1 MSNANYNA
9 RNYPTSQATVSG
21 EVQVRETNW
30 GDKALLDFTLPNG
43 EKVTVWDSLDQNDE
57 SVLLNLAAGQI
68 VQLYQN
74 DNGNWK
80 LDKKSLAKK
89 TTKRALAAV
98 PNDSV
103 KPVTPAVTT
112 YNINNEDNPIRKQA
126 RLLRDCVDAV
136 LIEFHGIALTDEVIQ
151 KYATS
156 LFISIT
162 KN

>member
-9 RNYPTSQATVSG
+9 RNYPTTQATVSG
-21 EVQVRETNW
+21 EVQVKTTNW
-30 GDKALLDFTLPNG
+30 GDKAVLDFTLPNG
-43 EKVTVWDSLDQNDE
+43 QKATVWDSLNDE
-57 SVLLNLAAGQI
+57 DHSILLDLAIGDAAN
-68 VQLYQN
+68 LYQN

-80 LDKKSLAKK
+80 LDKKSVAKK
-89 TTKRALAAV
+89 AVKRPLAIAPSQEGFV
-98 PNDSV
+98 QD
-103 KPVTPAVTT
+103 KTF
-112 YNINNEDNPIRKQA
+112 NINNEDNPIRKQA